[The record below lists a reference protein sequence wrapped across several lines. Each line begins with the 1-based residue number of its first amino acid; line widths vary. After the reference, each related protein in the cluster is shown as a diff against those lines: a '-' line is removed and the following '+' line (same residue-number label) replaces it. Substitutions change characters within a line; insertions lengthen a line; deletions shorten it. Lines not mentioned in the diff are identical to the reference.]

1 MLIGENLHIISKRT
15 KEAIFERDSDY
26 VLDNIKKQF
35 DNGIRTVDLNIGPA
49 KGRAADSLVW
59 LIELI
64 SGKYDV
70 NFSLDTT
77 NLEEMKKGFS
87 CLKNTK
93 DAFLNSTSAD
103 EEKLKNTVQIAS
115 KYDAN
120 LIALTMSAQTGI
132 PKTPDER
139 MELAFNIIEET
150 SQNGIDNSKV
160 WIDPLIL
167 PVCAAQEQAVIS
179 LDTIRMIKESFDPG
193 VKTLIRL
200 SNISNG
206 CPGELRPHINRT
218 FFALALGCGLDGAI
232 VDGFDMQTLEVYN
245 IIKTKEANSPA
256 QEMYLKLYDT
266 MLNFGDI
273 EDIKYD
279 KGDALQYK
287 IYRCAAILLNREIYS
302 HSFV

>member
-26 VLDNIKKQF
+26 VLDNIKKQI

-115 KYDAN
+115 K
-120 LIALTMSAQTGI
+120 
-132 PKTPDER
+132 
-139 MELAFNIIEET
+139 
-150 SQNGIDNSKV
+150 
-160 WIDPLIL
+160 
-167 PVCAAQEQAVIS
+167 
-179 LDTIRMIKESFDPG
+179 
-193 VKTLIRL
+193 
-200 SNISNG
+200 
-206 CPGELRPHINRT
+206 
-218 FFALALGCGLDGAI
+218 
-232 VDGFDMQTLEVYN
+232 
-245 IIKTKEANSPA
+245 
-256 QEMYLKLYDT
+256 
-266 MLNFGDI
+266 
-273 EDIKYD
+273 
-279 KGDALQYK
+279 
-287 IYRCAAILLNREIYS
+287 
-302 HSFV
+302 